1 MGMMEGSMVCAGVGE
16 ILFDVIGGVARLGGA
31 PGNFAYMCSQLG
43 FRSCP
48 VAAVG
53 RDALGDRAVSELKSA
68 GLDTSYIE
76 RSDRPT
82 GTVEVKV
89 DARGVPAYE
98 FSSDCAYDHLEWNG
112 ALEELSRKCSIACFG
127 SLCQRSPG
135 AGEAVR
141 RFAGSAREA
150 GAITVF
156 DVNLRQR
163 FYSREVI
170 ESSLAL
176 ARIVKCN
183 DEELPVIAELAGAS
197 ADPGEFF
204 KWIEGRHGCRML
216 VLTRGSHG
224 SAVYSADGVSDLP
237 GQEVRVADTVGAG
250 DAFTAVL
257 CCAIA
262 KGLPIGRAHRLAAKA
277 AAAVC
282 SQSGAMVPLPAE
294 VRAELVSRPAAL
306 QRRSR

>member
-1 MGMMEGSMVCAGVGE
+1 MEEASVCAGVGE

-53 RDALGDRAVSELKSA
+53 RDALGDRAISELKSA
-68 GLDTSYIE
+68 GLDTSCIE

-89 DARGVPAYE
+89 DAQGIPTYD

-112 ALEELSRKCSIACFG
+112 ALGALARKCSIACFG
-127 SLCQRSPG
+127 SLCQRSRT
-135 AGEAVR
+135 AGGAVR
-141 RFAGSAREA
+141 RFAKAAKEA

-163 FYSREVI
+163 FYSKEVI

-183 DEELPVIAELAGAS
+183 DEELPVIADLAGTGK
-197 ADPGEFF
+197 DPEGFF
-204 KWIEGRHGCRML
+204 KWIEDRYGCRML

-224 SAVYSADGVSDLP
+224 SAVYSKDGVSDLP
-237 GQEVRVADTVGAG
+237 GQEVKVADTVGAG

-257 CCAIA
+257 CCAIS
-262 KGLPIGRAHRLAAKA
+262 KGLPIGKAHRLAAKA

-282 SQSGAMVPLPAE
+282 SQSGAMVPLPDE
-294 VRAELVSRPAAL
+294 VRSELVSRTAAL
-306 QRRSR
+306 PRQSR

>member
-1 MGMMEGSMVCAGVGE
+1 MGILGDAPVCAGVGE

-68 GLDTSYIE
+68 GLDTSCIE

-89 DARGVPAYE
+89 DERGIPSYE

-112 ALEELSRKCSIACFG
+112 ALDSLARTCSIACFG
-127 SLCQRSPG
+127 SLCQRAPK

-141 RFAGSAREA
+141 RFAETARQS

-163 FYSREVI
+163 FYSKEVI
-170 ESSLAL
+170 VSSLAL
-176 ARIVKCN
+176 AQIVKCN
-183 DEELPVIAELAGAS
+183 DEELPVIADLAGAG
-197 ADPGEFF
+197 ADPQGFF
-204 KWIEGRHGCRML
+204 RDLEGRFGCSML

-224 SAVYSADGVSDLP
+224 SAVYSKDGASDLP

-257 CCAIA
+257 CCAMA
-262 KGLPIGRAHRLAAKA
+262 KGLPIGKAHRLAAKA
-277 AAAVC
+277 ASAVC
-282 SQSGAMVPLPAE
+282 SQSGAMVPLPDE
-294 VRAELVSRPAAL
+294 VRSELLSRRAAL
-306 QRRSR
+306 RRQSR